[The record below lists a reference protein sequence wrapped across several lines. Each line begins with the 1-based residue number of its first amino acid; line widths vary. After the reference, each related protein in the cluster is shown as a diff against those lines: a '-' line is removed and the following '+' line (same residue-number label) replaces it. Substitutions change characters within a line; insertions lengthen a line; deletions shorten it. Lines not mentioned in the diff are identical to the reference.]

1 MPETL
6 LAEHHVFRV
15 TAFRAGRWL
24 NVFMLAALLLDRFL
38 RRYSNDQ
45 EEVKERNGAVTCID
59 AERHVKTDK

>member
-1 MPETL
+1 
-6 LAEHHVFRV
+6 
-15 TAFRAGRWL
+15 
-24 NVFMLAALLLDRFL
+24 MLAALLLDRFL